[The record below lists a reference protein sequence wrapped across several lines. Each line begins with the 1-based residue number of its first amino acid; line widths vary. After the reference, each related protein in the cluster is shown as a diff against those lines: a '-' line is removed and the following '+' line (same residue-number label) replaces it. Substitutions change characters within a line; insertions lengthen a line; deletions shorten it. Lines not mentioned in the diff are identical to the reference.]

1 MDENEMM
8 IICEIAKP
16 DLRDKLIELY
26 RKDKKVEPNELD
38 CCPKCDTYLKD
49 DNGVYGEY
57 CPNCGQRI
65 NIVGK
70 IN

>member
-16 DLRDKLIELY
+16 ELRDRLLELY
-26 RKDKKVEPNELD
+26 KKDKAVEANVD
-38 CCPKCDTYLKD
+38 CCPNCNTYLKD
-49 DNGVYGEY
+49 GNDIWGEY

-65 NIVGK
+65 NIEGK
-70 IN
+70 PN